1 MQAYIAISTQDSELP
16 ATTKI
21 VHMQASIIIAITI
34 RSKNT
39 QRGKKNVLNKTNKQT
54 NKQTNRQTKNK
65 KQKKK
70 QKKKTQQQ
78 QQQKDRM

>member
-54 NKQTNRQTKNK
+54 NKQTDRQTKNK
-65 KQKKK
+65 KTKK
-70 QKKKTQQQ
+70 QQQQQ